1 MPVPTSYK
9 ALCDKMGAL
18 YQEMQQI
25 VDSSNGSADGMAPEM
40 EAKFSALKTQYASL
54 RAQRQR
60 NEELMA
66 MDNGQQAVF
75 SDIPA
80 APEVRGAQR
89 AERPAKVGERRE
101 TDEYRDAFHNYLRNG
116 EHTAPA
122 ELRALTEASG
132 GTVIPPTEFDNQLV
146 AKLQTMTSVRNLARK
161 LSLGSFAREV
171 AFENATGAA
180 YWVGESTAPTE
191 AAPTFSKI
199 TLTPKRLSALLRV
212 SNELVADADARG
224 GNMSISSIVTE
235 QMARVFAQTEETAL
249 LAASNVSGAPA
260 SLLNDAAL
268 TSSTTGSY
276 TAFTAEKIIDWI
288 YSLPRQYRQHPSC
301 AIIVN
306 DSTLGYLRKLGGVG
320 GASNIT
326 NYFWENG
333 YTKGGSGAAPEPD
346 RILGIPVY
354 TSAAISALPTS
365 GTTAT
370 KIGIIGAWDYCYFGT
385 TGNYELKVLRERYA
399 DTNETG
405 YIANMRMDC
414 QLSLPALAFK
424 GLVTSAS

>member
-1 MPVPTSYK
+1 MPVPNSYK

-18 YQEMQQI
+18 YQEMQSM
-25 VDSSNGSADGMAPEM
+25 VDGANSSGEGMAPEM
-40 EAKFSALKTQYASL
+40 EAKYSALKTQYASL

-101 TDEYRDAFHNYLRNG
+101 SDEYRAAFDNYLRNG

-122 ELRALTEASG
+122 EMRALSEASG
-132 GTVIPPTEFDNQLV
+132 GTVIPPTEFDSQLI

-171 AFENATGAA
+171 AYENTTASA
-180 YWVGESTAPTE
+180 YWVGEATAPTE
-191 AAPTFSKI
+191 ASPTFSKI

-260 SLLNDAAL
+260 SLLNASGLA
-268 TSSTTGSY
+268 TTNTGSY
-276 TAFTAEKIIDWI
+276 TAITAANIIDWV
-288 YSLPRQYRQHPSC
+288 YSLPRQYRVHPSV

-306 DSTLGYLRKLGGVG
+306 DSTLGYLRKLGSLGT
-320 GASNIT
+320 T
-326 NYFWENG
+326 NQYFWENG

-354 TSAAISALPTS
+354 TSAAISSLPTS

-370 KIGIIGAWDYCYFGT
+370 KIGIIGAWDYCYMGT

-414 QLSLPALAFK
+414 QLALPSLAFSA
-424 GLVTSAS
+424 LVAST

>member
-1 MPVPTSYK
+1 MPVPSSYK
-9 ALCDKMGAL
+9 ALIEKMGAL
-18 YQEMQQI
+18 YQEMQSM
-25 VDSSNGSADGMAPEM
+25 VDGANSSGEGMAPEM
-40 EAKFSALKTQYASL
+40 EAKYSALKTQYANL
-54 RAQRQR
+54 RKQRER
-60 NEELMA
+60 NEEVMA

-80 APEVRGAQR
+80 APEVRSAQR
-89 AERPAKVGERRE
+89 AERAAKVGERRE

-268 TSSTTGSY
+268 TTSATGAY
-276 TAFTAEKIIDWI
+276 TSFTAEKIIDWV

-306 DSTLGYLRKLGGVG
+306 DSTLGYLRKLGAVG
-320 GASNIT
+320 GTT

-385 TGNYELKVLRERYA
+385 TGNYELKVLRERFA
-399 DTNETG
+399 DQNETG

>member
-1 MPVPTSYK
+1 MPVPNSYK

-18 YQEMQQI
+18 YQEMQAM
-25 VDSSNGSADGMAPEM
+25 VDGANTSGEGMAPEM
-40 EAKFSALKTQYASL
+40 EAKYSALKTQYASL

-101 TDEYRDAFHNYLRNG
+101 SDEYRAAFENYLRNG

-122 ELRALTEASG
+122 EMRALSEASG

-171 AFENATGAA
+171 AYENTTASA
-180 YWVGESTAPTE
+180 YWVGEATAPTE
-191 AAPTFSKI
+191 ASPTFSKI

-260 SLLNDAAL
+260 SLLNASGLA
-268 TSSTTGSY
+268 TSTTGSY
-276 TAFTAEKIIDWI
+276 TAVTAANIIDWV
-288 YSLPRQYRQHPSC
+288 YSLPRQYRTHPSV

-306 DSTLGYLRKLGGVG
+306 DSTLGYLRKLGSLGT
-320 GASNIT
+320 T
-326 NYFWENG
+326 NQYFWENG
-333 YTKGGSGAAPEPD
+333 YTKGGSGMAPEPD

-354 TSAAISALPTS
+354 TSAAISSLPTS

-370 KIGIIGAWDYCYFGT
+370 KIGIIGAWDYCYMGT

-414 QLSLPALAFK
+414 QLAIPSLAFSA
-424 GLVTSAS
+424 LVAST

>member
-18 YQEMQQI
+18 YQEMQSM
-25 VDSSNGSADGMAPEM
+25 VDGANGSGEGMAPEM

-89 AERPAKVGERRE
+89 AERAAKVGERRE
-101 TDEYRDAFHNYLRNG
+101 TDEYRDAFHSYLRNG

-122 ELRALTEASG
+122 EMRALTEASG
-132 GTVIPPTEFDNQLV
+132 GTVIPPSEFDNQLV

-268 TSSTTGSY
+268 TTSATGSY
-276 TAFTAEKIIDWI
+276 TTFTAEKIIDWV

-306 DSTLGYLRKLGGVG
+306 DSTLGYLRKLGAVG
-320 GASNIT
+320 GTT

-370 KIGIIGAWDYCYFGT
+370 KIGIIGAWDFCYFGT
-385 TGNYELKVLRERYA
+385 TGNYELKVLRERFA
-399 DTNETG
+399 DSNETG